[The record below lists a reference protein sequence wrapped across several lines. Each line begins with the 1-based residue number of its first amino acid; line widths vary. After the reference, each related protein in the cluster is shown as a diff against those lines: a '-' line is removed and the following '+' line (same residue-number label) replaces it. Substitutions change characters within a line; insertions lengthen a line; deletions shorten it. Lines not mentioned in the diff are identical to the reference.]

1 MADERHPQ
9 CVLVAPEMVGARAL
23 ADWLT
28 EKGFPAEPA
37 MPAAI
42 ANPGDALGLTEE
54 AFPGIEVRVV
64 KPEHVEPAKA
74 AIAAM
79 HEEVAA
85 VREKQ
90 KVRAERT
97 GTVTAVCEEC
107 GKPSVWP
114 ASSMGTTETCPHC
127 SSFMDVPDPDENW
140 DDVDFGKEEGDNEEG
155 DGGTPSGQE

>member
-1 MADERHPQ
+1 MDEEIDMADERHPQ

-64 KPEHVEPAKA
+64 KPEHVEPARA
-74 AIAAM
+74 AIAEISSTAST
-79 HEEVAA
+79 EL
-85 VREKQ
+85 
-90 KVRAERT
+90 AER
-97 GTVTAVCEEC
+97 
-107 GKPSVWP
+107 SISNSI
-114 ASSMGTTETCPHC
+114 ASRY
-127 SSFMDVPDPDENW
+127 
-140 DDVDFGKEEGDNEEG
+140 
-155 DGGTPSGQE
+155 